1 MIKEN
6 KKITTI
12 PVKKAANILRGS
24 MDTSEYKGILLP
36 LVFYKY
42 LSDKQL
48 TQVNEITENP
58 SNNLKESQNA
68 FEILCKVDE
77 SKKIILKRLKESL
90 GYSIHPEFTFTTHVK
105 AIEENKFQAENLS
118 LSLKH
123 VEEYNPIF
131 RGIFSDENWFTRKI
145 GHTSESNDKLLSEII
160 YILSSLGNM
169 NDYSQKELGDFF
181 EELVAF
187 VASVTGKKSG
197 EFFSP
202 PSTNKLMAKLTL
214 QGSEKQ
220 SEISAYDPTMGS
232 GSLLLSV
239 QKYSKSLQDI
249 TFYGQEINI
258 STLNLARMNMFFHGV
273 PIEKQ
278 HLYSGDSLAGNW
290 PDEGHTKFDTVLMN
304 PPYSLRW
311 GAEDTYINDPRFK
324 DYGALAPKSKADY
337 AFLLHGYHHLKENGT
352 MVILLPHGVL
362 FRGGSEGKIRQTLLE
377 IGAIDCV
384 IGLPGNLM
392 YGTTIP
398 TVAIVLKKNR
408 SNKDVLFIDASQEF
422 EKDGFQVTLTD
433 KHINKI
439 IETYKNRKSKN
450 KYAYVAPLKEIEKN
464 DYNLNIPR
472 YINTFEEKEVSLDE
486 LSDSIKDT
494 QQELNQ
500 VEKELLS
507 VLQNLKLGNQKN
519 NKNLTDFIEHFIN
532 SNNKG

>member
-1 MIKEN
+1 M
-6 KKITTI
+6 TLT
-12 PVKKAANILRGS
+12 VKKAANILRGF
-24 MDTSEYKGILLP
+24 MDASEYKGILLP

-42 LSDKQL
+42 LSDRIL
-48 TQVNEITENP
+48 AQVNQITENP
-58 SNNLKESQNA
+58 SGNLKESQNA

-77 SKKIILKRLKESL
+77 SKKIISEKLNDNL
-90 GYSIHPEFTFTTHVK
+90 GYFIHPKFTFTAHIK
-105 AIEENKFQAENLS
+105 AIEESKFQAENLA

-123 VEEYNPIF
+123 VEENNPVF
-131 RGIFSDENWFTRKI
+131 RRIFSDEDLFTKKI
-145 GHTSESNDKLLSEII
+145 GHTSESNDKLFSEIL

-169 NDYSQKELGDFF
+169 TDYSQKEVGDFF

-187 VASVTGKKSG
+187 VASETGKKSG

-202 PSTNKLMAKLTL
+202 QSTNKLMAKITL
-214 QGSEKQ
+214 QKSEKQ

-239 QKYSKSLQDI
+239 QKYSKPLQDI
-249 TFYGQEINI
+249 TFYGQEINVA
-258 STLNLARMNMFFHGV
+258 TLNLARMNMFFHGV
-273 PIEKQ
+273 PIQKQ
-278 HLYSGDSLAGNW
+278 HLHLGDSLAENW
-290 PDEGHTKFDTVLMN
+290 PEEGHNKFDIVLMN

-337 AFLLHGYHHLKENGT
+337 AFLLHGYHHLNENGT

-362 FRGGSEGKIRQTLLE
+362 FRGGSEGKIRQTLIE

-433 KHINKI
+433 KHIDKI
-439 IETYKNRKSKN
+439 VETYKNRKSKN

-472 YINTFEEKEVSLDE
+472 YINTFEEEKVSLDE
-486 LSDSIKDT
+486 LSNSIKDT

-507 VLQNLKLGNQKN
+507 ILQNLESGNQKN
-519 NKNLTDFIEHFIN
+519 NKNLTDFIDHLTN
-532 SNNKG
+532 SNNKR